1 LGAAKHHRVS
11 AFETHNHRMSL
22 RSVNQPFVDETLRC
36 RMPAATFADSNFFC
50 TRRKVNDGRC
60 HQRIVK
66 DHVGACQ

>member
-1 LGAAKHHRVS
+1 
-11 AFETHNHRMSL
+11 MSL
-22 RSVNQPFVDETLRC
+22 RSVNQPFVNETLRC